1 MKNSERFVT
10 SWTVVS
16 IVAQSA
22 SAATAFVAAAVSW
35 AGILPVILLEA
46 CLLGIGQRWILRRAL
61 PGLERGWL
69 GATVCGMLLGRYAQ
83 FGADASPA
91 ATSIANL
98 PTGIQIALGAVLG
111 FLVGALMAAP
121 QAYLLVGRVSR
132 AWRWIAVRGV
142 AWSVALPSLM
152 IAGVWLGQASASGL
166 AVLVAAIFGTFALV
180 GTFVGLVEGIGL
192 ASLIRVAAGWQ
203 DRSRTASGDEGHL
216 TGSLARTT
224 AGGHPK

>member
-1 MKNSERFVT
+1 MKNNERFVA

-69 GATVCGMLLGRYAQ
+69 GATVGGMLLGRYAQ
-83 FGADASPA
+83 FGADISPA
-91 ATSIANL
+91 AASIANL

-121 QAYLLVGRVSR
+121 QAYLLAGRVPR

-152 IAGVWLGQASASGL
+152 IAGVWLGQASTGGL

-203 DRSRTASGDEGHL
+203 DHSRTASGAVGHL